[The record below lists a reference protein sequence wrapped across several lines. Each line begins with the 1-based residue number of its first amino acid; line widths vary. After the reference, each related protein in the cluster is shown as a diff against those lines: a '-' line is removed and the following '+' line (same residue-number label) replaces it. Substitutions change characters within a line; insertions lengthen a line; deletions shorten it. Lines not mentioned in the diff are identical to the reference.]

1 MNNLPRQKLCE
12 IVSRFGRSVAGD
24 ARRCE
29 GLLRDY
35 CGSYRR
41 EIAVLVAALEERAA
55 ADLLATNTGLP
66 REVLLTKL
74 AQRLHDNRAID
85 KHAARWAVGS
95 WALALEVV
103 SSTQLEA
110 MEQAQA
116 EQAQAEQ
123 MQPTQTQSKQAARGT
138 PAAAS
143 APSAPQPKTVPTTT
157 QTPSSIVV
165 SAAGDGDYASIS
177 EALRAARPGARLLV
191 RPGFYSESVNIDKPV
206 EIIGDGT
213 RADIIIESMNGSCVA
228 MRTEEAMVRGF
239 TLREMAG
246 IGNMGEGFFA
256 VDIPQGRLL
265 LDDCDITSNSL
276 SCVGIHNDL
285 TAPVISRCRIH
296 TSADSG
302 IYIFNAATGT
312 VEDCD
317 IYNNVN
323 VGVAITERAKPV
335 IKRCTIRDG
344 RNAGL
349 VVWGGGRGLVEE
361 CEIFGNAKA
370 GVGISEAGDA
380 LIRGCRIYGGDNS
393 GVFIHDNGQA
403 ALEDCDIHHHA
414 EAEVAITLRGNATL
428 RGCRIHE
435 GRLSGIILRD
445 EGRALLDECDVYGN
459 AETGVSVQARG
470 TAAIQ
475 SCRIN
480 RNEGV
485 GLRVEEGGAASVVDS
500 DLTENLLGAWDV
512 EDGASVEESG
522 NIF

>member
-1 MNNLPRQKLCE
+1 MDNLPRQKLCE
-12 IVSRFGRSVAGD
+12 IVSRYGRSVASD

-35 CGSYRR
+35 CGTYRR
-41 EIAVLVAALEERAA
+41 EIAVLVAALEERIA
-55 ADLLATNTGLP
+55 ADLLAANAGLP
-66 REVLLTKL
+66 REVLLNKL
-74 AQRLHDNRAID
+74 AQRLHDNLAID

-103 SSTQLEA
+103 SSTELEA
-110 MEQAQA
+110 MGQAQA
-116 EQAQAEQ
+116 ERAQAEQ
-123 MQPTQTQSKQAARGT
+123 MPPAQTQSKQAARGM
-138 PAAAS
+138 PAAAP
-143 APSAPQPKTVPTTT
+143 AAIAPQTKTAPTTMRN
-157 QTPSSIVV
+157 PSSIVV
-165 SAAGDGDYASIS
+165 SAAGDGDYASIG

-191 RPGFYSESVNIDKPV
+191 RPGFYSESVNVDKPV

-228 MRTEEAMVRGF
+228 MRTDEATVRGF

-276 SCVGIHNDL
+276 SCIAVHNDS
-285 TAPVISRCRIH
+285 TDPIIRRCRIH

-312 VEDCD
+312 VEECD

-344 RNAGL
+344 RNAGI
-349 VVWGGGRGLVEE
+349 VVWSGGTGLVEE

-393 GVFIHDNGQA
+393 GVFIHDSGRA
-403 ALEDCDIHHHA
+403 ELEDCDIHNHA
-414 EAEVAITLRGNATL
+414 EAEVAITLGGSATL

-445 EGRALLDECDVYGN
+445 QGRALLDECDVYGN

-470 TAAIQ
+470 ITTIQ
-475 SCRIN
+475 ACRIN

-485 GLRVEEGGAASVVDS
+485 GVKVEEGGAASVVNS
-500 DLTENLLGAWDV
+500 DLTENLLGAWEV
-512 EDGASVEESG
+512 EDGAFVEESG